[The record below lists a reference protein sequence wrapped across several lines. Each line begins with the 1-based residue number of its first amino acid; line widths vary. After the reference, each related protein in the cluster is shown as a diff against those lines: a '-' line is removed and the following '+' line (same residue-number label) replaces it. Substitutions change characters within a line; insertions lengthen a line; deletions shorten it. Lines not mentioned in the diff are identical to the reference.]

1 MRLCLALGFAFIVTG
16 FWIIQPFRIIPEVIR
31 RMLPV
36 PTPDALAHS
45 QRVTAHLQSLID
57 NAGGWIPFSR
67 YMEAALY
74 APGLGY
80 YAAGAMKFGA
90 AGDFVTAPEMTPL
103 FGRTLAHAIAPVLV
117 ETGGEVLELG
127 AGSGRLA
134 ADVLGELAR
143 LGTLPSRYCI
153 LEVSADLRQRQ
164 QETLAREQPHLR
176 ERVRWLDALPDH
188 FNGVILGNEVLDAL
202 PVELVHWTDAGPLAR
217 GVTWTGEGFAWQD
230 RAHPTRNAAHP
241 RRCPCTAARL
251 SERNQSDGPRADRSL
266 AERLDRGLIL
276 MIDYG
281 FSRAEY
287 YHPQRH
293 MGTLRAHY
301 RHHAL
306 DDPFYLPG
314 LCDLTAH
321 VDFSAMAAGGKAAG
335 LELAGYTSQASFL
348 LNSRCDRTAD
358 ADHAGPMPRPTCRRP
373 MPCSGWCR
381 RRRWASCSRRS
392 PSPGL
397 AMCRWPDSPAATGA
411 TPYERRLRGS

>member
-1 MRLCLALGFAFIVTG
+1 
-16 FWIIQPFRIIPEVIR
+16 
-31 RMLPV
+31 MLPA

-45 QRVTAHLQSLID
+45 QRVTAHLRSLID
-57 NAGGWIPFSR
+57 DAGGWIPFSR
-67 YMEAALY
+67 FMEAVLY

-103 FGRTLAHAIAPVLV
+103 FGRTLAHAIAPVLA

-134 ADVLGELAR
+134 ADVLGELERIGA
-143 LGTLPSRYCI
+143 LPGRYCI

-164 QETLAREQPHLR
+164 QDTIARERPQLADR
-176 ERVRWLDALPDH
+176 MQWLDALPEH
-188 FNGVILGNEVLDAL
+188 FSGVILGNEVLDAL
-202 PVELVHWTDAGPLAR
+202 PVDLVHWTDAGPQVR
-217 GVTWTGEGFAWQD
+217 GVTLDGETFAWQD
-230 RAHPTRNAAHP
+230 RPIDDPLLRA
-241 RRCPCTAARL
+241 
-251 SERNQSDGPRADRSL
+251 RADALNLAPGYCTEINLAANALIASL
-266 AERLDRGLIL
+266 AHMLDRGLIL

-281 FSRAEY
+281 FAAPEY

-321 VDFSAMAAGGKAAG
+321 VDFSAAAQAGTAAG
-335 LELAGYTSQASFL
+335 LELAGYTSQANFL
-348 LNSRCDRTAD
+348 LNSGLTVLLMQTPPTD
-358 ADHAGPMPRPTCRRP
+358 AAAYLPQANAVQR
-373 MPCSGWCR
+373 
-381 RRRWASCSRRS
+381 
-392 PSPGL
+392 L
-397 AMCRWPDSPAATGA
+397 VSPAEMGELFKVIGFGKGGIAPLAGFA
-411 TPYERRLRGS
+411 RGDRRHSL

>member
-1 MRLCLALGFAFIVTG
+1 
-16 FWIIQPFRIIPEVIR
+16 
-31 RMLPV
+31 MLPA

-45 QRVTAHLQSLID
+45 QRVAAHLHALID
-57 NAGGWIPFSR
+57 AAGGWIPFSR

-103 FGRTLAHAIAPVLV
+103 FGRTLAHALAPVLA

-127 AGSGRLA
+127 AGSGQLA
-134 ADVLGELAR
+134 ADLLGELER
-143 LGTLPSRYCI
+143 LDALPTRYSI

-164 QETLAREQPHLR
+164 QEVLARDLPQLAG
-176 ERVRWLDALPDH
+176 RVQWLDALPAH
-188 FNGVILGNEVLDAL
+188 FSGVILGNEVLDAL
-202 PVELVHWTDAGPLAR
+202 PAELVHWTENGPLSR
-217 GVTWTGEGFAWQD
+217 GVIVKGDTFAWQD
-230 RAHPTRNAAHP
+230 RPIADPVLRA
-241 RRCPCTAARL
+241 
-251 SERNQSDGPRADRSL
+251 RADALDLAPGYVSEINLAADALIASL
-266 AERLDRGLIL
+266 AQCLDRGLIL

-281 FSRAEY
+281 FVAAEY

-321 VDFSAMAAGGKAAG
+321 VDFSAVARAGTAAG
-335 LELAGYTSQASFL
+335 LELAGYASQAGFL
-348 LNSRCDRTAD
+348 LNSGLTELLMQTSPDD
-358 ADHAGPMPRPTCRRP
+358 AAAYLPQANAVQR
-373 MPCSGWCR
+373 
-381 RRRWASCSRRS
+381 
-392 PSPGL
+392 L
-397 AMCRWPDSPAATGA
+397 VSPAEMGELFKVIGFSKGGIAPLAGFA
-411 TPYERRLRGS
+411 RGDRRHSL